1 MGGKAPSQPSNVT
14 STSVTEIPEEV
25 KPYLTAFLKRGEAA
39 SRVPFS
45 SYGKGTDDRV
55 APLNQAHL
63 AGMQLAGTRAAY
75 GDPAV
80 EAGRGMLAGALSGDY
95 FNDPAYANMFNRSA
109 DLVQARINNQFGAQG
124 LSNSGVRQQ
133 AGRDLNDLATTMGYT
148 ERQMMPQFAQQALAY
163 GQEPYQAAQQ
173 LLGVG
178 DITRQYDQARI
189 NDARQQ
195 FDLRRQYPYQQLDVA
210 KNVLL
215 TGMGA
220 GGTTTS
226 TNPGYFQPSRT
237 AGMLGGASLGY
248 GLGSEM
254 SDTYPNAGL
263 YGALGGAGLGYFSGG
278 GYGG

>member
-1 MGGKAPSQPSNVT
+1 MGGKSQPSNVT
-14 STSVTEIPEEV
+14 STSVTEVPEEV
-25 KPYLTAFLKRGEAA
+25 KPYLTDFLKRGTEA

-45 SYGKGTDDRV
+45 SYGEETDDRV
-55 APLNQAHL
+55 SPLNQAHYT
-63 AGMQLAGTRAAY
+63 GMQLAGTRAAY

-95 FNDPAYANMFNRSA
+95 FNDPAFAHASRRGLENIQGTVGSM
-109 DLVQARINNQFGAQG
+109 FGAQG
-124 LSNSGVRQQ
+124 LSNSGVQQQ
-133 AGRDLNDLATTMGYT
+133 AMRDANDFQLGMINQ
-148 ERQMMPQFAQQALAY
+148 ERQRMPQYLSAALQY
-163 GQEPYQAAQQ
+163 GQEPYNAAQQ

-210 KNVLL
+210 KNVLM

-226 TNPGYFQPSRT
+226 TSPGYFQPSRT
-237 AGMLGGASLGY
+237 AQMLGGGALGY

-263 YGALGGAGLGYFSGG
+263 YGAGIGAGLGYFSGG